1 VTNYRQKKSFLAV
14 LVMVSTFCIYAQDS
28 LKHEPQ
34 KSVDKSRLIHLF
46 TANNVN
52 GKYLKGFGVNYSN
65 FQYSP
70 YERVG
75 LGLFLGYENTELK
88 ESELKIKMNSA
99 QLGLRIMGRV
109 IPRLYISGIVGVQL
123 GQEQI
128 QQTIS
133 IPNFNTGTSTT
144 KTHTSKELFIGLAS
158 SEGIFFVP
166 KKNEVITFG
175 LSCYQRRFN
184 SDRFKFEVGWMASLG
199 FSF

>member
-1 VTNYRQKKSFLAV
+1 MRKDILRLSCLLLVV
-14 LVMVSTFCIYAQDS
+14 LVFSPSVFSQDS
-28 LKHEPQ
+28 LQTEPI
-34 KSVDKSRLIHLF
+34 KPVDKARLIHMF
-46 TANNVN
+46 TANNIN

-70 YERVG
+70 YDRLG
-75 LGLFLGYENTELK
+75 LGIYLGYENSELK
-88 ESELKIKMNSA
+88 ESDLNIKMNSA

-109 IPRLYISGIVGVQL
+109 VPRLYISGIIGVQL

-128 QQTIS
+128 QQTVS
-133 IPNFNTGTSTT
+133 IPNFNTGTSTQVT
-144 KTHTSKELFIGLAS
+144 NTSKELFIGLAS

-184 SDRFKFEVGWMASLG
+184 SDRFNFEVGWMLSLG
-199 FSF
+199 FSV